1 MKNKFFLQK
10 STALLVIYTIFA
22 LIFFNMFV
30 NPYLQGENE
39 LKWAADSLTY
49 LNMASYIDEYTSLVQ
64 IGANALGP
72 VMIARLFGNN
82 NFLIAIFNYL
92 LFIFSY
98 WILIN
103 TFKVDRLNLLLLFLA
118 TPMLFVS
125 ILTLNKEILG
135 FFVVSMFTCAIQKNK
150 NRFLIF
156 LILFFSIF
164 VRWQL
169 FFTMFL
175 FLIFQKFSSGY
186 IRRIVIL
193 ASIIMIISLVYPIFH
208 NFFDVQS
215 ILNLDMNISE
225 QTTKSGFII
234 LLNDL
239 QNRYMFFLAVIPKIM
254 YNLFADA
261 NKIYFSIT
269 ELNTLD
275 YTDIYNN
282 FIIPL
287 HCVVMV
293 FIVLNLANQK
303 KLDVLSNNI
312 YLFLFYSI
320 IFSLSPYVQP
330 RYFFPIYPLLCLEI
344 SKRKKYE

>member
-1 MKNKFFLQK
+1 MKNAFDLQK
-10 STALLVIYTIFA
+10 DTALLVIYTVFS
-22 LIFFNMFV
+22 LVFFNIFV
-30 NPYLQGENE
+30 NPFLQGESD
-39 LKWAADSLTY
+39 LRWAADSLTY
-49 LNMASYIDEYTSLVQ
+49 LDMASYIEDYTSLFN
-64 IGANALGP
+64 IGSNALGP
-72 VMIARLFGNN
+72 VLIARLLGNDS
-82 NFLIAIFNYL
+82 FLIATFNYL

-103 TFKVDRLNLLLLFLA
+103 TFKVNRLKLLLLFLA
-118 TPMLFVS
+118 TPMLLVS

-135 FFVVSMFTCAIQKNK
+135 FFAISILAYTLEKSKNK
-150 NRFLIF
+150 F
-156 LILFFSIF
+156 LILSILFVSIF

-169 FFTMFL
+169 FLSIFL
-175 FLIFQKFSSGY
+175 FLILQKFSSGY

-193 ASIIMIISLVYPIFH
+193 ASIIMIISLVYPIFY
-208 NFFDVQS
+208 NFFDLEF
-215 ILNLDMNISE
+215 ILNLDVNISE

-234 LLNDL
+234 QLNDL

-269 ELNTLD
+269 ELNSLD

-293 FIVLNLANQK
+293 FIFLNLANQK

-312 YLFLFYSI
+312 YFFLFYSI

-344 SKRKKYE
+344 SKRKKY

>member
-1 MKNKFFLQK
+1 M
-10 STALLVIYTIFA
+10 
-22 LIFFNMFV
+22 
-30 NPYLQGENE
+30 
-39 LKWAADSLTY
+39 
-49 LNMASYIDEYTSLVQ
+49 
-64 IGANALGP
+64 
-72 VMIARLFGNN
+72 
-82 NFLIAIFNYL
+82 IAIFNYL

-118 TPMLFVS
+118 TPMLLVS

-215 ILNLDMNISE
+215 ILNLDINISE

-239 QNRYMFFLAVIPKIM
+239 QNIYMFFLAVIPKIM

-275 YTDIYNN
+275 YTDIYNKIRKDELDLSILN
-282 FIIPL
+282 RFLNVLRNIEDGELDQHEGAFVVGTLLKELYVDSALNIITCKRWCSL
-287 HCVVMV
+287 
-293 FIVLNLANQK
+293 FTFG
-303 KLDVLSNNI
+303 DFYLSGKDR
-312 YLFLFYSI
+312 
-320 IFSLSPYVQP
+320 P
-330 RYFFPIYPLLCLEI
+330 
-344 SKRKKYE
+344 